1 MTVRC
6 NLSSPETKRRM
17 KLSDAARYLGISAA
31 KLSRLVSSGEL
42 SYSVDP
48 LDRRRKLV
56 LVADLDQ
63 LKKRSLLTR
72 EAD

>member
-1 MTVRC
+1 MNR
-6 NLSSPETKRRM
+6 NASSPEKKRRM
-17 KLSDAARYLGISAA
+17 KLSDAAAYLGTSAA

-56 LVADLDQ
+56 SVADLDQ
-63 LKKRSLLTR
+63 LKKQSLLAR